1 MSKLTSLTVETFSHW
16 QKNNASRM
24 GAAISYYA
32 IFSIAPLFILL
43 ITLVRIIFDQQTV
56 NTVIGHSLKTI
67 VGSNLSSSIQTLIT
81 GTGYTHTGFF
91 TSVISGIVLII
102 VALSVFAELNND
114 LDELWKIPSHDD
126 NKPISTSKAIMAFIK
141 ERLTA
146 FFLILLCGLLLLF
159 SVAFTVLISF
169 FHVASLPGFLTTH
182 TGIQI
187 TDSFLTIFF
196 TTILFS
202 LIYKI
207 LPNTKLPTRE
217 IVFGAFITSLLFLFG
232 KFLIGWY
239 INAFGGTS
247 SFGTA
252 GSVVGLLLWVY
263 YSAQVFLIGAS
274 FTIVNSKLYG
284 YLSRKKNS

>member
-1 MSKLTSLTVETFSHW
+1 MSKLVTLSTETFSHW
-16 QKNNASRM
+16 RKKNASRM

-43 ITLVRIIFDQQTV
+43 ITLVRIIFDAQVV
-56 NTVIGHSLKTI
+56 NTVIGNTLKAI
-67 VGSNLSSSIQTLIT
+67 VGSNLSHSIQTLIT
-81 GTGYTHTGFF
+81 GTAYTHTGFI
-91 TSVISGIVLII
+91 TTVITGGILII
-102 VALSVFAELNND
+102 AAMSVFAELNTD
-114 LDELWKIPSHDD
+114 LDELWKTESE
-126 NKPISTSKAIMAFIK
+126 PIAEEESTTKAVLEFIK
-141 ERLTA
+141 ERFMA

-169 FHVASLPGFLTTH
+169 FHVSALPEFLTSAFWVE
-182 TGIQI
+182 I
-187 TDSFLTIFF
+187 TNILVTLLF

-202 LIYKI
+202 LIYRI
-207 LPNTKLPTRE
+207 LPDTKLPWEE
-217 IVFGAFITSLLFLFG
+217 IIFGAFITALLFLFG

-239 INAFGGTS
+239 ITAFGGTS

-274 FTIVNSKLYG
+274 FTFVYSKFYG
-284 YLSRKKNS
+284 FLSKKKA